1 MQDAI
6 VIVAAAR
13 TPIGAFMGGLSSLPA
28 PALGAAAMRG
38 ALAQLD
44 LGPQHVG
51 EVLMG
56 CVLTAGLG
64 QAPARQAALQAG
76 LPLQVPCTTIG
87 KVCGSGMK
95 AVMLAH
101 DLLLAGSTDVVLA
114 GGMESMSQAP
124 HLLPGARAGLRMGHA
139 QLLDHLYVDGLQE
152 ACDGAHRGALMGQ
165 LAEATAAD
173 FGLSRGQQDA
183 WATLSTARAL
193 AAWQGGLFDAEVVPV
208 PVPDRRARSGPVV
221 GLVQR
226 DETPFGVQ
234 LDRIPQL
241 KPAFGAAGTIT
252 AANASSLSDG
262 AAALVLMRH
271 STAVSLGCKPLARL
285 VAHSSHAREPAQF
298 TTAPVGAIEALLAR
312 TGWEVDDVG
321 LWEINEAFALVT
333 QVAVQALGLDAERV
347 NVHGGACALGHP
359 IGATGARLLVTLLH
373 AMRQRGERKGVAAL
387 CIGGGEATAVALALC

>member
-271 STAVSLGCKPLARL
+271 STAISLGCRPLARV

>member
-124 HLLPGARAGLRMGHA
+124 HLLPGARAGLRMGHT

-183 WATLSTARAL
+183 WAALSTARAL

>member
-13 TPIGAFMGGLSSLPA
+13 PPIGAFMGGLSSLPA

-183 WATLSTARAL
+183 WAALSTARAL

-285 VAHSSHAREPAQF
+285 AAHSSHAREPAQF